1 MDSYKQ
7 TLHAQ
12 FANSPTITGLIDAM
26 NQWLDPG
33 ADLDAFYST
42 LWSVDTAVG
51 EGLDIWG
58 RIVDVSRQLQI
69 TTTPAYLGFKE
80 AFTVSTSSTGPQP
93 FDQAPMYNGPLATTT
108 YTLADDAYRKLIM
121 VKALANI
128 TNCTPASLN
137 QLLLYLFKGEGRCYV
152 HDTGQ
157 MMLRYVFEFDL
168 SAVELAI
175 MLNSGAVPRPAG
187 VQATVMQLAPST
199 TFGFAEATGS
209 QPFGQ
214 GVFFTSSGLRD
225 AN

>member
-1 MDSYKQ
+1 MDAYRQ

-12 FANSPTITGLIDAM
+12 FANSPTIAGLIEAM

-33 ADLDAFYST
+33 ADLQSFYDT
-42 LWSVDTAVG
+42 IWNVDTATGV
-51 EGLDIWG
+51 GLDIWG

-69 TTTPAYLGFKE
+69 TTTPAYLGFVE
-80 AFTVSTSSTGPQP
+80 AATPTTAATGPQP
-93 FDQAPMYNGPLATTT
+93 FGQAPMYNGPPATTT

-128 TNCTPASLN
+128 TNCTAGSLN
-137 QLLLYLFKGEGRCYV
+137 ELLLYLFAGQGRAYV
-152 HDTGQ
+152 HDTGA

-187 VQATVMQLAPST
+187 VKATIMTIDPHT